1 MSSNVSAGNERGLRK
16 GRLGLR
22 LDAEAKAMIERA
34 AALEHREVS
43 DFCVNALTE
52 VARQTIARHET
63 LTLSE
68 RDRAAFFEALV
79 NPPEPDERLVR
90 AFSLHGRRVGG

>member
-1 MSSNVSAGNERGLRK
+1 
-16 GRLGLR
+16 
-22 LDAEAKAMIERA
+22 MIERA
-34 AALEHREVS
+34 AELEHREIS
-43 DFCVNALTE
+43 DFCINALTE
-52 VARQTIARHET
+52 AARQTIARHET

-90 AFSLHGRRVGG
+90 AFSLHARRLGR